1 MAVNTESGNI
11 VFSYS
16 NKDIF
21 DDVSLLSAYMAKS
34 WAGTD
39 KSVDEFSITDD
50 EKELFDICVNQ
61 ALPSIHEAMIKL
73 TTDIDSA
80 FDRNTNIIFSLNN
93 NEEYNKNT
101 LSIIDS
107 TLRDCI
113 KFGTLAE
120 FYSFCLNPELQK
132 VAMDR
137 FNANIFLLKQRLFQL
152 KKKPISSLLG

>member
-16 NKDIF
+16 GKDIF
-21 DDVSLLSAYMAKS
+21 DDVSLLSAFMAKS
-34 WAGTD
+34 WAGTEN
-39 KSVDEFSITDD
+39 SVDEFSITDD

-80 FDRNTNIIFSLNN
+80 FDRKTNITFSLND
-93 NEEYNKNT
+93 NEEYNANT

-120 FYSFCLNPELQK
+120 FYSFCLNSDLQK
-132 VAMDR
+132 LAMER
-137 FNANIFLLKQRLFQL
+137 FNANLLLLKQRLFQL
-152 KKKPISSLLG
+152 KRKSITARV

>member
-16 NKDIF
+16 GKDIF
-21 DDVSLLSAYMAKS
+21 DDVSLLSAFMAKS
-34 WAGTD
+34 WAGTEN
-39 KSVDEFSITDD
+39 SVDEFSITDD

-80 FDRNTNIIFSLNN
+80 FDRKTNITFSLND
-93 NEEYNKNT
+93 NEEYNANT

-120 FYSFCLNPELQK
+120 FYSFCLNPDLQK
-132 VAMDR
+132 LAMER
-137 FNANIFLLKQRLFQL
+137 FNANLLLLKQRLFQL
-152 KKKPISSLLG
+152 KRKSITARV